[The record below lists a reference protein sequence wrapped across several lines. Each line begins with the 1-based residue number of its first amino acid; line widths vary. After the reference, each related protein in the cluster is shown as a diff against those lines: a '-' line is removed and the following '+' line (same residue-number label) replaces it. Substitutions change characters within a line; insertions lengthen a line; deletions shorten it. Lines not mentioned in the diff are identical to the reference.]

1 MLFSPPMPRGQDV
14 PRPSPDRREWLLTDG
29 AGGSALGTG
38 SGVAQRRTHALL
50 HATGVGGP
58 VTLLLGFDERL
69 LIERE
74 TFVLFADPS
83 DPTQEPATPGEISS
97 FEILPWPCWRVR
109 CGDTVIERSLFMLDG
124 HHALALTWRHLQ
136 GPPGRLRLGPQIVAR
151 PPGALQRATPEMRG
165 VGRGIPGRVHLETL
179 EGQPGLTL
187 WHGGTF
193 LPIREW
199 RRGIRYPLDPPVRPT
214 PVEDAFIPGY
224 VDCPL
229 APGEALHVVAA
240 TDEGLFRTL
249 AVEGRLGTP
258 PPATLSECVRQLEQ
272 REVVRQRQLA
282 VACRRGADETAREAA
297 LARGREPSPTPDRN
311 DACLDRWSRSLGR
324 GVASRA
330 GRITL
335 LDGFPLASESAT
347 RTLRALPAWIA
358 LRAFDLTRSVLRGY
372 LEYLDDGLV
381 PAGFTADGRAQ
392 GGDPAASLWLVSM
405 AERLARRSEDV
416 DWAQRA
422 MPPLESILHFFR
434 NGSAHGPRVERDG
447 LLTIR
452 VGESTEKP
460 ALLNILWYHAM
471 IAMTALARFT
481 GRREAAAFYLAWARQ
496 HGQSFN
502 DTFWDEAAGCLYPAV
517 GEEGPRAGFGR
528 DQLFA
533 LTLTPSILPPERAAT
548 LLERVEADL
557 EAPWGQA
564 VEGAAGRLETETIPL
579 FYAALLRVRGRE
591 ASILDRVRTGLSAL
605 EARLESQSLD
615 DVPEWI
621 AEDPSRAMRGRA
633 VAPEPGPAVS
643 MVAAA
648 ELLRLWIEDV
658 DHPAAVEL
666 SGLAPTV

>member
-1 MLFSPPMPRGQDV
+1 MPRGQDV

-38 SGVAQRRTHALL
+38 GGVPQRRTHALL
-50 HATGVGGP
+50 HATGESGP

-74 TFVLFADPS
+74 TFVLFADPADS
-83 DPTQEPATPGEISS
+83 AQEPATPGEIER
-97 FEILPWPCWRVR
+97 FEVLPWPCWRVR
-109 CGDTVIERSLFMLDG
+109 CGETVIEKSLFMLEG

-136 GPPGRLRLGPQIVAR
+136 GPAGRLRLGPQIVAR
-151 PPGALQRATPEMRG
+151 APEALQRATPEMRG
-165 VGRGIPGRVHLETL
+165 VGRGIPGRVHLETF

-187 WHGGTF
+187 WHGGAF

-199 RRGIRYPLDPPVRPT
+199 RRGIRYPLDPPARPS

-224 VDCPL
+224 IDCPL
-229 APGEALHVVAA
+229 AQGEALHVVAA
-240 TDEGLFRTL
+240 TDEALFRTL

-272 REVVRQRQLA
+272 RETVRQRQLA
-282 VACRRGADETAREAA
+282 AACRRGAEETGREAA
-297 LARGREPSPTPDRN
+297 LARGREPSPTPPGRN
-311 DACLDRWSRSLGR
+311 DACVERWSRSLGR
-324 GVASRA
+324 GVATRA
-330 GRITL
+330 GRVTL
-335 LDGFPLASESAT
+335 LDGFPLASETAT

-372 LEYLDDGLV
+372 LDYLDDGLV
-381 PAGFTADGRAQ
+381 PAGFAPDGSPQ
-392 GGDPAASLWLVSM
+392 GGDPAASLWLVSV
-405 AERLARRSEDV
+405 AERLARRSEDA

-452 VGESTEKP
+452 VGEGTEKP

-471 IAMTALARFT
+471 IAMAALARFT

-502 DTFWDEAAGCLYPAV
+502 DTFWNEAGGCLYPAV
-517 GEEGPRAGFGR
+517 GDEGPRAGFGH

-533 LTLTPSILPPERAAT
+533 LTLTPSILPAERAAT
-548 LLERVEADL
+548 LLDRIEADL
-557 EAPWGQA
+557 DAPWGQRR
-564 VEGAAGRLETETIPL
+564 EPGAGRIETETIPL

-591 ASILDRVRTGLSAL
+591 PAVFDRIRAGLSAL
-605 EARLESQSLD
+605 ESRLESQSLD

-621 AEDPSRAMRGRA
+621 ANDPSPGARPQEAA
-633 VAPEPGPAVS
+633 PGPAVS

-658 DHPAAVEL
+658 DHSAAVEL
-666 SGLAPTV
+666 SGMAPTV

>member
-1 MLFSPPMPRGQDV
+1 MPRGQDV

-29 AGGSALGTG
+29 AGGSALGTA
-38 SGVAQRRTHALL
+38 SGVPQRRTHAVL
-50 HATGVGGP
+50 HATGDSGP
-58 VTLLLGFDERL
+58 ITLLLGFDERL

-74 TFVLFADPS
+74 TFVLFADPA
-83 DPTQEPATPGEISS
+83 DPSQEPASAGEIES
-97 FEILPWPCWRVR
+97 FEAIPWPSWRVR
-109 CGDTVIERSLFMLDG
+109 CGEAVLEKSLFMLDG
-124 HHALALTWRHLQ
+124 HHALALTWRHVQ
-136 GPPGRLRLGPQIVAR
+136 GPGGRLRLGPLIVAR

-193 LPIREW
+193 LPIRQW
-199 RRGIRYPLDPPVRPT
+199 RRSIRYSLDPAARPT

-224 VDCPL
+224 IDCAL
-229 APGEALHVVAA
+229 APGEVLHVVAA
-240 TDEGLFRTL
+240 TDETLFRTL

-272 REVVRQRQLA
+272 RETTRQSQLSS
-282 VACRRGADETAREAA
+282 ACRRGAEETARQAA
-297 LARGREPSPTPDRN
+297 IARGREPSPAQARN
-311 DACLDRWSRSLGR
+311 DVWIERWSRSLGR

-335 LDGFPLASESAT
+335 LDGFPLASETAT

-372 LEYLDDGLV
+372 VDYLDDGLV
-381 PAGFTADGRAQ
+381 PAGFGPDGRPLE
-392 GGDPAASLWLVSM
+392 GDPIASLWLVSV

-416 DWAQRA
+416 DWAQRV
-422 MPPLESILHFFR
+422 MPSLESILHFFR
-434 NGSAHGPRVERDG
+434 NGSAHGPRVDRDG
-447 LLTIR
+447 LLAIR
-452 VGESTEKP
+452 VGEGIEKP

-471 IAMTALARFT
+471 VAMAALARFT

-502 DTFWDEAAGCLYPAV
+502 DTFWDEAAGCLHPVV

-533 LTLTPSILPPERAAT
+533 LTLTPSILPSERAAA
-548 LLERVEADL
+548 LLERVESDL
-557 EAPWGQA
+557 DPPWGRRP
-564 VEGAAGRLETETIPL
+564 EPAAGWIETEWIPL
-579 FYAALLRVRGRE
+579 FYSALLRVRGRE
-591 ASILDRVRTGLSAL
+591 PAMFDRVRAGLSAL
-605 EARLESQSLD
+605 ESRLESQAMD

-621 AEDPSRAMRGRA
+621 ADDPSLGVRSR
-633 VAPEPGPAVS
+633 VPAPGPGPAVS

-658 DHPAAVEL
+658 ERPAEVEL
-666 SGLAPTV
+666 SGAAPAL